1 MKDKRTYTH
10 YKEHGEDISHENEI
24 VIDFN
29 KAKDDRGV
37 NDLERTIDKLRNN
50 IRDLLSMNTQY
61 KTELADQI
69 VKINKLEQEVKDLK
83 QERSDYYNVSQRPTT
98 NTWTVYR

>member
-1 MKDKRTYTH
+1 MKDKRTYIN

-24 VIDFN
+24 VIDFK
-29 KAKDDRGV
+29 KAQTDSTV
-37 NDLERTIDKLRNN
+37 DKLRNN
-50 IRDLLSMNTQY
+50 IRDLLAMNTQY

-83 QERSDYYNVSQRPTT
+83 QERSDYYNVS
-98 NTWTVYR
+98 

>member
-1 MKDKRTYTH
+1 MKD
-10 YKEHGEDISHENEI
+10 EDKTFENETI
-24 VIDFN
+24 IDF
-29 KAKDDRGV
+29 KRAKDDRGI
-37 NDLERTIDKLRNN
+37 NYLERTIDKLRNN

-83 QERSDYYNVSQRPTT
+83 KEKLDYYNVS
-98 NTWTVYR
+98 

>member
-1 MKDKRTYTH
+1 MKDKRTYTKH
-10 YKEHGEDISHENEI
+10 KEHGEDISHENEI
-24 VIDFN
+24 LIDFKQAQSEDKIN
-29 KAKDDRGV
+29 
-37 NDLERTIDKLRNN
+37 KLRNN

-83 QERSDYYNVSQRPTT
+83 QERSDYYNVS
-98 NTWTVYR
+98 

>member
-1 MKDKRTYTH
+1 MKDKRTYTN

-24 VIDFN
+24 VIDF
-29 KAKDDRGV
+29 KRAKDDRGI
-37 NDLERTIDKLRNN
+37 NDLERVIDKLRNN

-69 VKINKLEQEVKDLK
+69 IKIKTLEQEITNLK
-83 QERSDYYNVSQRPTT
+83 KERSEYYGAS
-98 NTWTVYR
+98 

>member
-1 MKDKRTYTH
+1 MKDKRTYNKH
-10 YKEHGEDISHENEI
+10 KEHGEDISHENEI

-29 KAKDDRGV
+29 GV
-37 NDLERTIDKLRNN
+37 KEDKTIEKLRNN
-50 IRDLLSMNTQY
+50 VRDLLSMNTQY

-83 QERSDYYNVSQRPTT
+83 QERSDYYNVSQRFTAG
-98 NTWTVYR
+98 TW

>member
-1 MKDKRTYTH
+1 MKDEDKTY
-10 YKEHGEDISHENEI
+10 ENET
-24 VIDFN
+24 VINF
-29 KAKDDRGV
+29 KQAQTDD
-37 NDLERTIDKLRNN
+37 TINKLRNN

-83 QERSDYYNVSQRPTT
+83 KERSDYYGAS
-98 NTWTVYR
+98 

>member
-1 MKDKRTYTH
+1 MKDKRTYIKH
-10 YKEHGEDISHENEI
+10 KEHGEDISHENEI
-24 VIDFN
+24 VIDF
-29 KAKDDRGV
+29 KQAQSDD
-37 NDLERTIDKLRNN
+37 TINKLRNN

-83 QERSDYYNVSQRPTT
+83 QERSDYYNVS
-98 NTWTVYR
+98 

>member
-1 MKDKRTYTH
+1 MKDKRTYIKH
-10 YKEHGEDISHENEI
+10 KEHGEDISHENEI

-29 KAKDDRGV
+29 GV
-37 NDLERTIDKLRNN
+37 KEDKTIEKLRNN
-50 IRDLLSMNTQY
+50 VRDLLSMNTQY

-83 QERSDYYNVSQRPTT
+83 QERSDYYNVS
-98 NTWTVYR
+98 

>member
-1 MKDKRTYTH
+1 MKDKRTYH
-10 YKEHGEDISHENEI
+10 KHKEHGEDISHENEI

-29 KAKDDRGV
+29 GV
-37 NDLERTIDKLRNN
+37 KEDKTIEKLRNN
-50 IRDLLSMNTQY
+50 VRDLLSMNTQY

-83 QERSDYYNVSQRPTT
+83 QERSDYYNVS
-98 NTWTVYR
+98 

>member
-1 MKDKRTYTH
+1 MKDKRTYNKH
-10 YKEHGEDISHENEI
+10 KEHGEDISHENEI

-29 KAKDDRGV
+29 GV
-37 NDLERTIDKLRNN
+37 KEDKTIDKLRNN
-50 IRDLLSMNTQY
+50 VRDLLSMNTQY

-83 QERSDYYNVSQRPTT
+83 QERSDYYNVSQRFTT
-98 NTWTVYR
+98 STWTVY

>member
-1 MKDKRTYTH
+1 MKDKRTYIKH
-10 YKEHGEDISHENEI
+10 KEHGEDISHENEI
-24 VIDFN
+24 VIDFK
-29 KAKDDRGV
+29 KAKDDRGTH
-37 NDLERTIDKLRNN
+37 DLELTIDKLRNN

-83 QERSDYYNVSQRPTT
+83 QERSDYYNAS
-98 NTWTVYR
+98 

>member
-1 MKDKRTYTH
+1 MKDKRTYTKH
-10 YKEHGEDISHENEI
+10 KEHGEDISHENEI
-24 VIDFN
+24 LIDF
-29 KAKDDRGV
+29 KQAQSDDKI
-37 NDLERTIDKLRNN
+37 NKLRNN

-83 QERSDYYNVSQRPTT
+83 QERSDYYNVS
-98 NTWTVYR
+98 